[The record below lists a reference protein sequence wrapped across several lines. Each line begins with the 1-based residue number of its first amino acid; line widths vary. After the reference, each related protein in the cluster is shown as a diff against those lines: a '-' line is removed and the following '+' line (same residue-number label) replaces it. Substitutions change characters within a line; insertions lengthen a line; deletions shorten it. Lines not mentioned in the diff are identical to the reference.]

1 MRDEGRIMPLVMQV
15 GRLWQYSCPDI
26 RFMQLIS
33 NFAVWYGAD
42 PFYMEDDEF
51 LKKFKEYMAE
61 MDYVH
66 APSVI
71 HKTSDGAS
79 YM

>member
-1 MRDEGRIMPLVMQV
+1 MRDEGRIFPLCMKVA
-15 GRLWQYSCPDI
+15 RLWQYTCPDM
-26 RFMQLIS
+26 RFMQLMGS
-33 NFAVWYGAD
+33 FAVWYGANH
-42 PFYMEDDEF
+42 FYMEDDEF
-51 LKKFKEYMAE
+51 LHKFQEFIDE
-61 MDYVH
+61 LDYVH

>member
-1 MRDEGRIMPLVMQV
+1 MRDEGRIFPLCM
-15 GRLWQYSCPDI
+15 RIAHLWLDRCPDI
-26 RFMQLIS
+26 RFMQLMS

-66 APSVI
+66 APNVI
-71 HKTSDGAS
+71 HKTPDGTS

>member
-15 GRLWQYSCPDI
+15 GRLWQYYCPDL

-33 NFAVWYGAD
+33 DFVLWYGAD

-51 LKKFKEYMAE
+51 MEEFKKFMKSLKGE
-61 MDYVH
+61 
-66 APSVI
+66 
-71 HKTSDGAS
+71 
-79 YM
+79 

>member
-1 MRDEGRIMPLVMQV
+1 MRDEGRIMPLCIQIAS
-15 GRLWQYSCPDI
+15 LWQYFCPDT
-26 RFMQLIS
+26 RFMQLMS

-51 LKKFKEYMAE
+51 LAKFEEYMTE

-66 APSVI
+66 APRVI
-71 HKTSDGAS
+71 HKTPDGTS

>member
-15 GRLWQYSCPDI
+15 GRLWQYHCPDI
-26 RFMQLIS
+26 RFMQLMS

-51 LKKFKEYMAE
+51 LTKFKKY
-61 MDYVH
+61 MDYAY
-66 APSVI
+66 APSII

>member
-1 MRDEGRIMPLVMQV
+1 MRDEGRIFPLCMKIA
-15 GRLWQYSCPDI
+15 RLWQHTCPDI
-26 RFMQLIS
+26 RFMQLMS
-33 NFAVWYGAD
+33 NFAAWYETS
-42 PFYMEDDEF
+42 PFYLEDDEF
-51 LKKFKEYMAE
+51 LEKFREYMVE

>member
-15 GRLWQYSCPDI
+15 GRLWQYNCPDL

-33 NFAVWYGAD
+33 DFVLWYGAD

-51 LKKFKEYMAE
+51 MKKFKEFMKFLKGE
-61 MDYVH
+61 
-66 APSVI
+66 
-71 HKTSDGAS
+71 
-79 YM
+79 